1 MTQAT
6 DARGGPDGA
15 HPSDRAA
22 YDEIAEWYDT
32 WIGTHAMGDDP
43 FFWAV
48 AELMG
53 DVAGRDVLDLACGQG
68 RVARPLAALGAH
80 IPAVDVSRRLLAIAE
95 RHEAAAPCGITYR
108 HSDARS
114 LTGIPDAAF
123 DGVLCNLALMD
134 IADLTPTLSSVA
146 RVLRPGGWFVFSI
159 LHPCYH
165 TGLSYEVRTED
176 GAMRAVGRYFTEG
189 HWRSDRRP
197 GPPGKVGA
205 YHRTLST
212 YVNELTAAGLPV
224 EALREPGR
232 PTGPVPNSPAF
243 AGLGQPS
250 WAEVPSVLAVRC
262 RKWGCEPGETPGG

>member
-1 MTQAT
+1 MTQVT
-6 DARGGPDGA
+6 DTLVAGPDPLD
-15 HPSDRAA
+15 HAA
-22 YDEIAEWYDT
+22 YDDIAEWYDT

-43 FFWAV
+43 FFVAV
-48 AELMG
+48 ADLMG
-53 DVAGRDVLDLACGQG
+53 DVAGLDVCDLACGQG
-68 RVARPLAALGAH
+68 RAARHLAALGAH
-80 IPAVDVSRRLLAIAE
+80 VTAVDLSRRLLAIAE
-95 RHEAAAPCGITYR
+95 RHEVAAPLGIIYRHGDARTLAGIT
-108 HSDARS
+108 
-114 LTGIPDAAF
+114 DAAF

-134 IADLTPTLSSVA
+134 IADLTPTLASVA

-212 YVNELTAAGLPV
+212 YINTLTAVGLPV

-232 PTGPVPNSPAF
+232 PPGPVPDSPAF
-243 AGLGQPS
+243 AGLSQPS
-250 WAEVPSVLAVRC
+250 WAEVPAVLAVRC
-262 RKWGCEPGETPGG
+262 RRTETGQTRP